1 MRFHAKTVPLRETA
15 SMKLV
20 QVQSDEDT
28 ARARALFEEYAAWL
42 GINLCFQNFDK
53 ELASLP
59 GDYAPPDGRLMFAF
73 EGDQL
78 AGCVALRKI
87 GEGICEMK
95 RLFVRPEFRGRG
107 LGRQLTE
114 GIIKEARRIGYQR
127 MRLDT
132 LPPKMSIA
140 VGVYRSLGFK
150 EIGPYYNNPVEGAT
164 FMELEL

>member
-1 MRFHAKTVPLRETA
+1 
-15 SMKLV
+15 MKLF
-20 QVQSDEDT
+20 QVQSEEDIT
-28 ARARALFEEYAAWL
+28 QARALFEEYAAWL

-73 EGDQL
+73 DDDQL

-114 GIIKEARRIGYQR
+114 AIIKEARRIGYQR
-127 MRLDT
+127 LLLDT

-150 EIGPYYNNPVEGAT
+150 EISAYYNNPVEGAT